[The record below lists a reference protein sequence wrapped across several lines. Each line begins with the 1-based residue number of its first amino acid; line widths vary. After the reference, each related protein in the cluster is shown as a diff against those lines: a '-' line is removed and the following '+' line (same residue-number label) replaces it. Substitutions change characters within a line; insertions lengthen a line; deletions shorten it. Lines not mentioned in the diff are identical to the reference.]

1 MFYNKNVVYTMYS
14 ANLRYIN
21 SCFQNTD
28 NERQPL
34 WYVFSGMGSQWPG
47 MGRDLLQIPVFSAA
61 VEKCDAVLRPLG
73 VNIWDLLT
81 TSDASVFDNILNC
94 FVGIAAVQVYIFLV
108 LHSFWLLT
116 KVPQI
121 LIRMC

>member
-1 MFYNKNVVYTMYS
+1 MCCLYKLQRKSTS
-14 ANLRYIN
+14 HIN
-21 SCFQNTD
+21 DCFQNTD
-28 NERQPL
+28 NVKLPL

-81 TSDASVFDNILNC
+81 TSEASIFNNILNC
-94 FVGIAAVQVYIFLV
+94 FVGIATVQV
-108 LHSFWLLT
+108 
-116 KVPQI
+116 
-121 LIRMC
+121 